1 MRIWRI
7 LREREV
13 ELWRRR
19 ENVLLEASISRLEY
33 IMEFEVE
40 STASKGWYNTI
51 CFYRSYSKKVHR
63 NRGGL
68 IADL

>member
-7 LREREV
+7 LREREREV

-19 ENVLLEASISRLEY
+19 EKILLEASISRLEY
-33 IMEFEVE
+33 IVEFEVE

-51 CFYRSYSKKVHR
+51 CF
-63 NRGGL
+63 
-68 IADL
+68 

>member
-13 ELWRRR
+13 KLWRRR
-19 ENVLLEASISRLEY
+19 ENLLLEASISRLEY

-40 STASKGWYNTI
+40 STDSKGRYNTI
-51 CFYRSYSKKVHR
+51 FF
-63 NRGGL
+63 
-68 IADL
+68 